1 MQESTHTSIMSR
13 KKQNLKVNQH
23 ANFTTVH
30 IQQMSHAMQHITIA
44 IIFPL
49 NLQTIITAQMPSTG
63 GEAGRETGSLMD

>member
-30 IQQMSHAMQHITIA
+30 IQQMSHAMQHRTIV

-49 NLQTIITAQMPSTG
+49 NLQTIITAQMPSNG

>member
-1 MQESTHTSIMSR
+1 MQESMQTSVMSQ

-30 IQQMSHAMQHITIA
+30 IQQMSYAMQHRTIV

-63 GEAGRETGSLMD
+63 VKAGRETGSLVD